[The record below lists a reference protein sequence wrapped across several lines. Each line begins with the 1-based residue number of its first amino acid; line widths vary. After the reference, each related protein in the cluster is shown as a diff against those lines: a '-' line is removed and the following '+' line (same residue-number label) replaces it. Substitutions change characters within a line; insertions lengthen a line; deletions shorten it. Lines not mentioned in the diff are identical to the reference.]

1 MADQPHAYSDQP
13 LLRAIII
20 LFIIVSTIA
29 FLLRLASRRIGR
41 VKWQLDDTLV
51 LLGSLTF
58 NAFMGLTLADIEYG
72 GVGSHQASLPSTTL
86 RTWAKFL
93 LPSSLV
99 YIYAV
104 TFPKLAIVAFYLS
117 SFFDHRASKIICYV
131 TAVTLCL
138 NIIANTAAGLAI
150 CRPLRA
156 LWDGGIADHCFNISA
171 WLRYGRVVNVVS
183 GVVLL
188 VLPVPHVFRLKLA
201 LGVNFAV
208 VVMFLMGSFGLVAS
222 ILGLARIPTTDA
234 AADAT
239 FSAALVFLWSTVE
252 IGMYQLAACMVAYL
266 PLGKWIMSKIRPG
279 PDDVERKE
287 PNFVPRRRVDIY
299 HPVRDYGDGEMAF
312 AHEIGS
318 AYSVGEMGVIRIG
331 RRVYVE
337 PVEWI

>member
-1 MADQPHAYSDQP
+1 LTSTPTSP
-13 LLRAIII
+13 ST
-20 LFIIVSTIA
+20 STIHTA
-29 FLLRLASRRIGR
+29 
-41 VKWQLDDTLV
+41 
-51 LLGSLTF
+51 LT
-58 NAFMGLTLADIEYG
+58 TLADIEYG
-72 GVGSHQASLPSTTL
+72 GVSLRQASLPSSTL

-93 LPSSLV
+93 LPSSLL
-99 YIYAV
+99 YTYAV

-117 SFFDHRASKIICYV
+117 SFSDHPASKIICYV

-150 CRPLRA
+150 CRPLHA
-156 LWDGGIADHCFNISA
+156 LWDGRIADHCFNISA

-183 GVVLL
+183 DLVLL
-188 VLPVPHVFRLKLA
+188 VLPVPHVFRLNLA
-201 LGVNFAV
+201 LGVKVAV
-208 VVMFLMGSFGLVAS
+208 VVLFLMGSLYASPLSSYLLRYFTTSTVALNTNENSGLVAS
-222 ILGLARIPTTDA
+222 ILGLIHIPTTDA

-239 FSAALVFLWSTVE
+239 YSAALVFLWSTVE
-252 IGMYQLAACMVAYL
+252 IGMYHLASCMVAYL
-266 PLGKWIMSKIRPG
+266 PLGKWIRSKIRAE

-312 AHEIGS
+312 VHEIGS